1 MPSYPA
7 EMVGRTFLV
16 LLLLFA
22 APTAARA
29 QGQANTAQ
37 EVGWNQQLRLFGLQ
51 GRLSFFQQETSD
63 PRTVLDRPVAMAPL
77 RPSPPFLST
86 ERSPLL
92 RITGLRAEI
101 AGWLLGLDAR
111 ASFILRGVDDR
122 WPVEWAMLGTS
133 EVARALPKEQARFQL
148 GGFWQAARI
157 DLIGRF
163 DGATGGSVQGVPSRW
178 TLTDQPARAGLDARI
193 AWPLDPKRA
202 LILDATNLVSRA
214 LGPGPEGIVEQRVR
228 MSLGWRF

>member
-1 MPSYPA
+1 MDRRLA
-7 EMVGRTFLV
+7 F
-16 LLLLFA
+16 LLLLFLFV
-22 APTAARA
+22 APAARA
-29 QGQANTAQ
+29 QVHANSAQ
-37 EVGWNQQLRLFGLQ
+37 EVGWNQQLRVFGLL

-77 RPSPPFLST
+77 RPTPPFLST

-92 RITGLRAEI
+92 RINGLRAEI

-133 EVARALPKEQARFQL
+133 AVARAVPKQQAKFQL
-148 GGFWQAARI
+148 GGFFQAARI

-163 DGATGGSVQGVPSRW
+163 DSATGGAYSGRPSRFS
-178 TLTDQPARAGLDARI
+178 LTDQPARAGLDARI
-193 AWPLDPKRA
+193 AWPLDAKRA
-202 LILDATNLVSRA
+202 LIFDATNLVSRP
-214 LGPGPEGIVEQRVR
+214 LGPGPEGLVEQRFRFSV
-228 MSLGWRF
+228 GWRF